1 MENRIE
7 ETTSYYKRLLLLAT
21 PIIVQHLITVGL
33 NLVDNIMVGRLGAL
47 PLAAVGSANQV
58 YSIYEMVLFGL
69 FSGAAVP
76 LAQYYG
82 ARDYK
87 NIKRIV
93 GMDITMGLS
102 LAILTL
108 VMAQLFAPQIISLF
122 AKEQEVVRLGTQY
135 IRIASFTYLTVAV
148 SFVISY
154 NSRSVQIVKV
164 PTIINICS
172 ILTNTL
178 LNYILIYGNF
188 GMPALGVRGAA
199 IATLIAR
206 IIELAALVIYLCV
219 DKEHPFHGKLSEFKG
234 FSRDLFRRVM
244 RTAMPVVISEG
255 GWSLGVTLTFAA
267 YGKISAEALAV
278 MQVSNVLCVFCQC
291 ASFGLGNASA
301 ALTGEMLGQKQTE
314 LAYENTKK
322 YMKVQWILTG
332 IMTVMILALR
342 GPIALIYHFDEET
355 TTMLMLALGVF
366 AFTMI
371 PRMIAYAV
379 QCGILRAGGDTL
391 FCMVVELSCNLG
403 IEVILAYV
411 SVLVFHLPL
420 HLCIAVAAAGNLIK
434 AIIEY
439 RRYLS
444 KKWIN
449 VII

>member
-1 MENRIE
+1 MG
-7 ETTSYYKRLLLLAT
+7 
-21 PIIVQHLITVGL
+21 H
-33 NLVDNIMVGRLGAL
+33 
-47 PLAAVGSANQV
+47 
-58 YSIYEMVLFGL
+58 SISE
-69 FSGAAVP
+69 SP
-76 LAQYYG
+76 
-82 ARDYK
+82 
-87 NIKRIV
+87 
-93 GMDITMGLS
+93 
-102 LAILTL
+102 
-108 VMAQLFAPQIISLF
+108 P
-122 AKEQEVVRLGTQY
+122 
-135 IRIASFTYLTVAV
+135 FTYLTVAV

-164 PTIINICS
+164 PTIINICC

-188 GMPALGVRGAA
+188 GAPALGVRGAA

-206 IIELAALVIYLCV
+206 IIELASLVIYLCV
-219 DKEHPFHGKLSEFKG
+219 DKDHPFHGKLLEFKG

-244 RTAMPVVISEG
+244 RTAMPVVVSEG

-301 ALTGEMLGQKQTE
+301 ALTGETLGQKETA

-322 YMKVQWILTG
+322 YMKVQWLLTG

-342 GPIALIYHFDEET
+342 GPIASIYHFDEQT

-391 FCMVVELSCNLG
+391 FCMAVELSLQSGNRSDTG
-403 IEVILAYV
+403 
-411 SVLVFHLPL
+411 
-420 HLCIAVAAAGNLIK
+420 LCQCACFPPAAAPLYCGCRCRK
-434 AIIEY
+434 SAQSDY
-439 RRYLS
+439 
-444 KKWIN
+444 
-449 VII
+449 